1 MQGRISLHSLTDF
14 TMKHIKLLFV
24 LFFAPSLCLLS
35 CRQQETSRLEL
46 ALQAGRDNQAELEA
60 VLSHYATR
68 QAREF
73 LDQITEKQQHE

>member
-1 MQGRISLHSLTDF
+1 
-14 TMKHIKLLFV
+14 MKHIKLLFV

-35 CRQQETSRLEL
+35 CRQQETSQLEL
-46 ALQAGRDNQAELEA
+46 ALQASRDNRAELEA

-73 LDQITEKQQHE
+73 LDQITKKQQHE

>member
-1 MQGRISLHSLTDF
+1 
-14 TMKHIKLLFV
+14 MKHIRLLFV
-24 LFFAPSLCLLS
+24 LLLAPGLCLLS
-35 CRQQETSRLEL
+35 CRQQETSQLEL
-46 ALQAGRDNQAELEA
+46 ALQAGRDNRAELEA

>member
-1 MQGRISLHSLTDF
+1 M
-14 TMKHIKLLFV
+14 
-24 LFFAPSLCLLS
+24 CLLS
-35 CRQQETSRLEL
+35 CQQQETSRLEL

-60 VLSHYATR
+60 VLSHYAKR